1 MHILEIPSFFTPY
14 GGEFCLD
21 QAKALRTQGHEVHIL
36 SNVQLG
42 ITIGLKGYLSLPFRR
57 YEHQQD
63 DITVC
68 QSFQRGIPL
77 TVRWNVRRWVQ
88 IVCDMFEDYVAR
100 YSRPDILH
108 AHCSKWGGYAAMLI
122 SQNYQIPYVITEH
135 LSRLVFEK
143 EFGPAPSR
151 AWQIALLR
159 EAYENADLVI
169 PVSEELVENIACY
182 FGKDYRWQAVSNT
195 IDVDYFHYQSRE
207 SLVGR
212 PFRFCC
218 LANFWPLKGYDV
230 LLPAFRQ
237 LREFGLD
244 VELHIAGRG
253 TESEACKTM
262 LSEGV
267 ITQGLLSR
275 DDVRS
280 LLYQSDALVLASRSE
295 VQPLALLEAMSTGIP
310 VVATECVPKSLRI
323 EDGCTIVPA
332 DDVQALSDA
341 MRQVMEQKDF
351 DGVAVSEAVRQL
363 ASPEVIGYRLTTL
376 FNDLLAS
383 ARQTHAAGLVQPA
396 TDNLGA
402 SLKTNNYS

>member
-21 QAKALRTQGHEVHIL
+21 QARALKAVGHEVRIL

-42 ITIGLKGYLSLPFRR
+42 ITIGLKGFLSLPFRR
-57 YEHQQD
+57 YEHQRD
-63 DITVC
+63 GITVC

-77 TVRWNVRRWVQ
+77 AVRWNVSRWVR
-88 IVCDMFEDYVAR
+88 IVCGMFDDYVVR
-100 YSRPDILH
+100 YGRPDILH

-122 SQNYQIPYVITEH
+122 SRKYQIPYVITEH
-135 LSRLVFEK
+135 LSRLLFEK
-143 EFGPAPSR
+143 EFGTVPSD
-151 AWQIALLR
+151 AWQIPLLR
-159 EAYENADLVI
+159 EAYENADMVI
-169 PVSEELVENIACY
+169 PVSEELVDHISCY
-182 FGKDYRWQAVSNT
+182 FGKDYRWRAVSNT
-195 IDVDYFHYQSRE
+195 IDTDFFHYQPRTALSD
-207 SLVGR
+207 R

-230 LLPAFRQ
+230 LLPAFSR
-237 LREFGLD
+237 LREAGWN

-253 TESEACKTM
+253 TDSAACKAI

-267 ITQGLLSR
+267 VTHGLISR
-275 DDVRS
+275 DAVRD
-280 LLYQSDALVLASRSE
+280 LIYQSDALVLASRSE

-323 EDGCTIVPA
+323 EGGCTIVPV

-341 MRQVMEQKDF
+341 MRRVMEQKDF
-351 DGVAVSEAVRQL
+351 DGVAVSEAVRLL
-363 ASPEVIGYRLTTL
+363 ASPEVIGRQLTDL

-383 ARQTHAAGLVQPA
+383 A
-396 TDNLGA
+396 
-402 SLKTNNYS
+402 

>member
-21 QAKALRTQGHEVHIL
+21 QAKALKTQGHEVRIL

-42 ITIGLKGYLSLPFRR
+42 VTIGLKGFLSLPFRR
-57 YEHQQD
+57 YEHQRD

-88 IVCDMFEDYVAR
+88 IVCDMFDDYTNK
-100 YSRPDILH
+100 YGRPDILH

-122 SQNYQIPYVITEH
+122 SRKYQIPYVITEH
-135 LSRLVFEK
+135 LSQLVFEK

-151 AWQIALLR
+151 AWQIPLLR
-159 EAYENADLVI
+159 EAYENANLVI
-169 PVSEELVENIACY
+169 PVSEELVDNISSY
-182 FGKDYRWQAVSNT
+182 FGKDYRWRPVSNT
-195 IDVDYFHYQSRE
+195 IDVDYFHYQPRRP
-207 SLVGR
+207 LNGR

-237 LREFGLD
+237 LREARLD

-253 TESEACKTM
+253 TDSDACKVM

-267 ITQGLLSR
+267 ISHGLISR
-275 DDVRS
+275 DAVRT
-280 LLYQSDALVLASRSE
+280 LLYQSDTLVLASRSE
-295 VQPLALLEAMSTGIP
+295 VQPLSLLEAMSTGIP
-310 VVATECVPKSLRI
+310 VVATECVPQSLRI
-323 EDGCTIVPA
+323 EGGCTIVPV

-341 MRQVMEQKDF
+341 MRRVMEQKDF
-351 DGVAVSEAVRQL
+351 DRVAVSEAVRQL
-363 ASPEVIGYRLTTL
+363 ASREVIGRQLTTL
-376 FNDLLAS
+376 FNELLAS
-383 ARQTHAAGLVQPA
+383 A
-396 TDNLGA
+396 
-402 SLKTNNYS
+402 